1 MKTEETLVW
10 LKSKDLVILVY
21 KLFKDNKD
29 YGFKDQIQRA
39 AVSIMN
45 NIAEGI
51 DRKGNKELERF
62 LYISKGSCGEVK
74 SMLFLALEFKY
85 INQIDFQKAIDY
97 CNEVSRMLGGF
108 IKSISSH

>member
-10 LKSKDLVILVY
+10 LKSKDLVILIY
-21 KLFKDNKD
+21 ALFKTNKD
-29 YGFKDQIQRA
+29 YGFRDQIQRS

-45 NIAEGI
+45 NIAEGLE
-51 DRKGNKELERF
+51 RKGSKELERF

-85 INQIDFQKAIDY
+85 INQSDFQKSIDY
-97 CNEVSRMLGGF
+97 CNEISRMLGGF
-108 IKSISSH
+108 IKSVASR